1 MEDNRVTF
9 IRKTESKDLES
20 IMPIFSEA
28 RNTIASLGIDQW
40 QNGYPSKAVIEED
53 INKEQSYCVLVD
65 EKICATFAI
74 LLHGE
79 PTYDEIFD
87 GKWLTGDEKGQYI
100 AIHRVAISVSSRGG
114 GISGKII
121 SYAAELAI
129 SFGKRSLRID
139 THEGNV
145 VMRRMLEKN
154 GFVHCGTIFLEG
166 GDKRVAYEKLL
177 V

>member
-1 MEDNRVTF
+1 VTV
-9 IRKTESKDLES
+9 IRKTETKDLES

-28 RNTIASLGIDQW
+28 RKTIALLGIDQW
-40 QNGYPSKAVIEED
+40 QNGYPSRSVIEED
-53 INKEQSYCVLVD
+53 VKREQSYCVLSD
-65 EKICATFAI
+65 GKIIATFALI
-74 LLHGE
+74 LHGE

-87 GKWLTGDEKGQYI
+87 GKWLTGDEKGQYL
-100 AIHRVAISVSSRGG
+100 AIHRVAIAVASRGN

-121 SYAAELAI
+121 SYASELAT
-129 SFGKRSLRID
+129 SLGKRSLRID

-154 GFVHCGTIFLEG
+154 GFVHCGTIFLKD

-177 V
+177 

>member
-1 MEDNRVTF
+1 VEDNGVTV
-9 IRKTESKDLES
+9 IRKTETKDLES

-28 RNTIASLGIDQW
+28 RKTIALLGIDQW
-40 QNGYPSKAVIEED
+40 QNGYPSRSVIEED
-53 INKEQSYCVLVD
+53 VKREQSYCVLSD
-65 EKICATFAI
+65 GKIIATFALI
-74 LLHGE
+74 LHGE

-87 GKWLTGDEKGQYI
+87 GKWLTGDEKGQYL
-100 AIHRVAISVSSRGG
+100 AIHRVAIAVASRGN

-121 SYAAELAI
+121 SYASELAT
-129 SFGKRSLRID
+129 SLGKRSLRID

-154 GFVHCGTIFLEG
+154 GFVHCGTIFLKD

-177 V
+177 